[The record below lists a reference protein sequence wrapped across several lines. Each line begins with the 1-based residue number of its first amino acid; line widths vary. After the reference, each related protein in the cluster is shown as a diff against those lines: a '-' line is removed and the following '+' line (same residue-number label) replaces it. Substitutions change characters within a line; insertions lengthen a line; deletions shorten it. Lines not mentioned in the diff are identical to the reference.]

1 MASSTCSA
9 GQCSSLFHSPF
20 TLTSCFP
27 KASDTPH
34 SQNSLESYPFFNS
47 EQLISREI

>member
-1 MASSTCSA
+1 MQDGGDLVNLL
-9 GQCSSLFHSPF
+9 GQAVLVLFHSPF

-27 KASDTPH
+27 KLSDTPH

-47 EQLISREI
+47 E